1 MGSESSN
8 RKVNGHRSSVREK
21 FMVDL
26 FSPSVMSV
34 RELLKKAHEM
44 SPGCNDVDALNHYIT
59 YYRPAAERTSSPEL
73 YFHVRLAIQLR
84 DIFESKQ
91 VQFNRSLLMDN

>member
-44 SPGCNDVDALNHYIT
+44 TKCKLYRSPTHLKI
-59 YYRPAAERTSSPEL
+59 
-73 YFHVRLAIQLR
+73 
-84 DIFESKQ
+84 
-91 VQFNRSLLMDN
+91 